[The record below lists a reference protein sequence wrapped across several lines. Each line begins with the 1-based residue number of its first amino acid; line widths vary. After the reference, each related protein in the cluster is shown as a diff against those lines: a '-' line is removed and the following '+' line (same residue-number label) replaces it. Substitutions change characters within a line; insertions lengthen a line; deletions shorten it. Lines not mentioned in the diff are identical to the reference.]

1 MILRKLLTALAL
13 SLLFF
18 GSGCLKTRS
27 EVSGQDQSRV
37 ANQKQ
42 AENQKEA
49 EKNIEKVVEKEIDQ
63 NELTRQLIG
72 RIEVLEAQ
80 LVQLRAEKQEAPPPV
95 VAPNPMDVQKLQA
108 LQEAVIKLESQM
120 QKLEAEKQAVQVQAS
135 AKAQA
140 VEEELKNQAKF
151 TPYQIG
157 EAHFK
162 NKEWKKAILSYQKY
176 SEEFPKGKFVADS
189 KYKIGVSF
197 QELGLKDEAIAFYEE
212 VVAQFPTTETGK
224 KAKFRLSQIKKK

>member
-1 MILRKLLTALAL
+1 MITRHLLLAL
-13 SLLFF
+13 GSGLLFA
-18 GSGCLKTRS
+18 GSGCLMTRS
-27 EVSGQDQSRV
+27 EVGGQDQTRT

-42 AENQKEA
+42 VENQKEA
-49 EKNIEKVVEKEIDQ
+49 EKEVDT

-72 RIEVLEAQ
+72 RVEVLEAQ
-80 LVQLRAEKQEAPPPV
+80 LVQLRAEKQQAPPV
-95 VAPNPMDVQKLQA
+95 VATPNPMDAQKLQS
-108 LQEAVIKLESQM
+108 LQEAIMKLEGQM
-120 QKLEAEKQAVQVQAS
+120 QKIEAEKHAVQAQATAKVQA
-135 AKAQA
+135 A
-140 VEEELKNQAKF
+140 EEELKNQAKF

-176 SEEFPKGKFVADS
+176 TEEFPKGKSVADS

-224 KAKFRLSQIKKK
+224 KAKSRLTQIKKK